1 MCIRDRYSSVH
12 DHQLDH
18 MTATTLCHNITTSDV
33 ILITHLLQLVGD
45 QWEGPDNEVMLVVL
59 SQVHLLQ
66 LELELGA

>member
-1 MCIRDRYSSVH
+1 
-12 DHQLDH
+12 